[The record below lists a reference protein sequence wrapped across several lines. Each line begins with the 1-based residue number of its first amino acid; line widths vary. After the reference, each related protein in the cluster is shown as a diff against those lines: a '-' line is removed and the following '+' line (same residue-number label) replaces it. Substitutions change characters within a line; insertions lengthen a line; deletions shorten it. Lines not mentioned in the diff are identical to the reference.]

1 MNTDRLDKL
10 LKQADQTA
18 GVPRSV
24 SVDTSTVRRLAQR
37 KQALRITIPIAAA
50 AVLILA
56 AAIWGLS
63 VRAQTQ
69 RQQQLALLQA
79 QIAQLSTRTDATLH
93 LVNEVLE
100 QERRRSELDALEASL
115 AEIPDPQEELR
126 IQVDKAAFVLVYQ
139 ADRTYRELNNA
150 DSAIESYKR
159 VVQYFPESR
168 WAEVARKRL
177 AEIENRRI
185 NKSDSEGDAKWQRQD
200 V

>member
-1 MNTDRLDKL
+1 MDRIKEL
-10 LKQADQTA
+10 LKKADQSVGT
-18 GVPRSV
+18 PRLA
-24 SVDTSTVRRLAQR
+24 SVDTVTVRQIAHRR
-37 KQALRITIPIAAA
+37 QATHTTIPIASA
-50 AVLILA
+50 AVSILA
-56 AAIWGLS
+56 AAFWGLS

-69 RQQQLALLQA
+69 RQQQIALLQA

-126 IQVDKAAFVLVYQ
+126 MQVDKAAFVLVYQ

-159 VVQYFPESR
+159 VVQFFPKSQ

-185 NKSDSEGDAKWQRQD
+185 NKLDSEGDKKWQRQD

>member
-1 MNTDRLDKL
+1 MNADRIEQL

-18 GVPRSV
+18 GVPRF
-24 SVDTSTVRRLAQR
+24 VDVDSSIIRRRGNRRRLVRTTTPMAV
-37 KQALRITIPIAAA
+37 IAIL
-50 AVLILA
+50 VLA

-69 RQQQLALLQA
+69 RQQQIASIQA

-115 AEIPDPQEELR
+115 AEIPDPQQEIR

-139 ADRTYRELNNA
+139 ADRTYRESNNA

-159 VVQYFPESR
+159 VVQYFPESQ